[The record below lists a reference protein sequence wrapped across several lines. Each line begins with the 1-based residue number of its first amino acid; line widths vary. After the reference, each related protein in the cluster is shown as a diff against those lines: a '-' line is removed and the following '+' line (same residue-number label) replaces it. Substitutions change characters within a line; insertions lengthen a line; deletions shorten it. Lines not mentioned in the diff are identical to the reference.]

1 MGELDKILE
10 RLKQESNIQ
19 IIVTGTCQ
27 QGLVEVPCVLTLTP
41 AADGIKYYDRWWV
54 RSGYVEKTTVLV
66 VKIDEPRF

>member
-27 QGLVEVPCVLTLTP
+27 QGLVEVPCVLTSTL

-66 VKIDEPRF
+66 VKPDES